1 MFKEILLPID
11 LNDPSSWRK
20 TLPVT
25 LELVEKFGCKLHV
38 MTVVPTYGMSMVA
51 GFFPE
56 DFEKKA
62 LQAADKHLHEW
73 TRQHVPDGIPVQH
86 VVAHGTVYEEIIET
100 RKTLGDAVDLIVMA
114 SHRPDLK
121 DYLIGPN
128 AARVVRH
135 SQVSVLIVRE

>member
-11 LNDPSSWRK
+11 LNDPSSWK
-20 TLPVT
+20 KALPVA
-25 LELVEKFGCKLHV
+25 LQLVDKFGCKLHL
-38 MTVVPTYGMSMVA
+38 MTVVPAFGMAVV
-51 GFFPE
+51 GGYFPP

-62 LQAADKHLHEW
+62 IAAANDKLHEW
-73 TRQHVPDGIPVQH
+73 SREHLPAGVTAQHI
-86 VVAHGTVYEEIIET
+86 VAHGTVYEEIVET
-100 RKTLGDAVDLIVMA
+100 RKKLGDGLDLIVMA

-135 SQVSVLIVRE
+135 AQVSVLIVRE